1 MKKSVHGTASVV
13 ALSLAAM
20 TAPAYSMAP
29 GTASSGEDTPMTV
42 GVDFANVFPV
52 GNFEDAANIGFGS
65 LFRFEYNIN
74 ESPLAVTTRTGYLW
88 HNSKD
93 VGPATVSFSQVPLLT
108 GLKYSLPFAPI
119 YVAGE
124 LGAVI
129 ATTSTERDFGGDT
142 DNTETNLGFS
152 AGWGYELGTLDVR
165 LSLNFL
171 DVSNMAD
178 AMTIG
183 FTIGI
188 NVWGRKLSQ

>member
-1 MKKSVHGTASVV
+1 MKRSALGTASVV
-13 ALSLAAM
+13 AFSLAAM
-20 TAPAYSMAP
+20 MAP
-29 GTASSGEDTPMTV
+29 GTANSAEDTQMTM
-42 GVDFANVFPV
+42 GVDFANVLPV
-52 GNFEDAANIGFGS
+52 GNFADAANFGFGT
-65 LFRFEYNIN
+65 LFRFEFNIN

-88 HNSKD
+88 HNSKN

-108 GLKYSLPFAPI
+108 GLKYSLPTAPI
-119 YVAGE
+119 YVAAE

-129 ATTSTERDFGGDT
+129 AMTSTKGGSGGGT

-152 AGWGYELGTLDVR
+152 AGAGYEVGILDLR

-183 FTIGI
+183 FTFGLNIWSI
-188 NVWGRKLSQ
+188 

>member
-1 MKKSVHGTASVV
+1 MKKSVLGRASVV
-13 ALSLAAM
+13 AFSLAAM
-20 TAPAYSMAP
+20 TAPVYSMAP
-29 GTASSGEDTPMTV
+29 GTASSGEDTQMTV
-42 GVDFANVFPV
+42 GVDFANAFPV
-52 GNFEDAANIGFGS
+52 GNFADAANFGFGS

-93 VGPATVSFSQVPLLT
+93 VGPATASFSQVPLLA
-108 GLKYSLPFAPI
+108 GLKYSPPTVPI

-129 ATTSTERDFGGDT
+129 AMTSTEGGFGGDT
-142 DNTETNLGFS
+142 NNTETNLGFS
-152 AGWGYELGTLDVR
+152 AGAGYELGILDVR

-183 FTIGI
+183 FTFGL
-188 NVWGRKLSQ
+188 NVWGM